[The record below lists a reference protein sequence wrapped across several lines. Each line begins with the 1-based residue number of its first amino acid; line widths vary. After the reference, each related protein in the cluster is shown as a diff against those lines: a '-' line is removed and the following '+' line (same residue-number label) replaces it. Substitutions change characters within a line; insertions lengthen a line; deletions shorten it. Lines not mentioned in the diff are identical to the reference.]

1 MTDTPHHR
9 DDGGRPADSTPT
21 SETEGQARPTDRRRR
36 SWFRRHKVLTSLLS
50 VLLIFLLGVGGFAWW
65 LNNSLGDIKRIP
77 VTLEEKDRPVPAQPE
92 DINLLFMGT
101 DAGSERNRD
110 GRTIL
115 DDAASGNWPA
125 GKYRSDA
132 TMVVHIPADKST
144 ITVMA
149 IPRDSYVTMYDE
161 TGRQLNKNKINAA
174 LSLYGPSGAISTVE
188 NLTNLRIDHIA
199 MVDWD
204 GFRAITDAL
213 GGVTMTTDTGTR
225 KFGGEAALDYVR
237 ERYTVK
243 GGDFGR
249 IQRQQNFMRAVISQ
263 LLSSGTVTN
272 PVKLTKTVSA
282 VTQNLAVDEAWTNG
296 DIRSLALSLRSLR
309 SNDIRFMTVPVLGTD
324 MVDGMSIV
332 RLDDDLLADLFGAV
346 DDGSLD
352 SFLELHDDLMLPPA
366 AQVD

>member
-1 MTDTPHHR
+1 MDDTPDHVIN
-9 DDGGRPADSTPT
+9 GASTTESAVPATP
-21 SETEGQARPTDRRRR
+21 AKPTDRRRK

-50 VLLIFLLGVGGFAWW
+50 VLLVFLLGVGGFAWW
-65 LNNSLGDIKRIP
+65 LNHSLSDIKRIP
-77 VTLEEKDRPVPAQPE
+77 VTLPEQDRPVPAQPE

-110 GRTIL
+110 GRNIL
-115 DDAASGNWPA
+115 EDAASGSWPA

-132 TMVVHIPADKST
+132 TMVVHIPADKSSV
-144 ITVMA
+144 TVMA
-149 IPRDSYVTMYDE
+149 IPRDSYVTMFDN
-161 TGRQLNKNKINAA
+161 TGRQLGKNKINAA
-174 LSLYGPSGAISTVE
+174 LSLYGPSGAIATVE

-213 GGVTMTTDTGTR
+213 GGVTMTTDTGTA
-225 KFGGEAALDYVR
+225 KFGGQAALDYVR

-249 IQRQQNFMRAVISQ
+249 IQRQQNFMRAVVAQ
-263 LLSSGTVTN
+263 LLSSDTVTN

-282 VTQNLAVDEAWTNG
+282 VTKNLAVDQGWTNG
-296 DIRSLALSLRSLR
+296 QIRSLALSMRSLR
-309 SNDIRFMTVPVLGTD
+309 TGDIRFLTVPVLGTG
-324 MVDGMSIV
+324 MVDKMSIV
-332 RLDDDLLADLFGAV
+332 RLDDDGVAELFGAV

-352 SFLELHDDLMLPPA
+352 SYLELHSDLLLPPPS
-366 AQVD
+366 QVD